1 MRQSII
7 RAENISK
14 SYSLE
19 SRGDITVLKNVSL
32 EVYDGDFISL
42 VGPSGAGKSTLLHLL
57 GGLDSPDTGSVK
69 YSINSNEYDMG
80 KLSKNELAGIRNS
93 SIGFVFQAYHLLP
106 EFTAIENVMMPNLIA
121 GISHSKA
128 QENAIAIMKRV
139 GMSHRLEHKPSE
151 LSGGEQQRVAIA
163 RALVNNPI
171 FLFADE
177 PTGNLDSANTEQIL
191 QLLKEIRHEHS
202 LTMIIATH
210 SPDVAKSAT
219 RVITMR
225 DGKIIQ

>member
-1 MRQSII
+1 MKQSII
-7 RAENISK
+7 RAENITK

-19 SRGDITVLKNVSL
+19 SRGDITVLNSVSL
-32 EVYDGDFISL
+32 EVFDGDFISL

-57 GGLDSPDTGSVK
+57 GGLDSPDTGSVS
-69 YSINSNEYDMG
+69 YHIQSTDYNIG

-121 GISHSKA
+121 GISHTKA
-128 QENAIAIMKRV
+128 QENATSIMKRV
-139 GMSHRLEHKPSE
+139 GMGHRLQHKPSE

-163 RALVNNPI
+163 RALVNSPI

-191 QLLKEIRHEHS
+191 ELLKEIRHEHS

>member
-1 MRQSII
+1 MKLPII

-19 SRGDITVLKNVSL
+19 SRGDITVLNNVSL
-32 EVYDGDFISL
+32 EVFDGDFISL

-57 GGLDSPDTGSVK
+57 GGLDSPDIGSVS
-69 YSINSNEYDMG
+69 YHIQSTEYNIG
-80 KLSKNELAGIRNS
+80 KLSKSELAGIRNS

-121 GISHSKA
+121 GISHTKA
-128 QENAIAIMKRV
+128 QENATSIMKRV
-139 GMSHRLEHKPSE
+139 GMGHRLQHKPSE

-163 RALVNNPI
+163 RALVNSPL

-191 QLLKEIRHEHS
+191 ELLKEIRHEHS

-219 RVITMR
+219 RIITMH